1 MREEL
6 PATLVVSSER
16 HNAKYRWWK
25 IVSRAAKPAVSRAK
39 PVAGLGRAAKTTKLS
54 LLSLTRRRRHI
65 KKTGRVEDQVDE
77 GINQMARVSGPSCAL
92 AAGALWRIGHNIEGN
107 MRINFLITQRMNK
120 SVEESNLVIT
130 VLTVSTCYHIVY
142 NQVWRSW

>member
-16 HNAKYRWWK
+16 HEAKYGWWK
-25 IVSRAAKPAVSRAK
+25 VVSSAARPADGRAK

-54 LLSLTRRRRHI
+54 SLSQRRRRNI
-65 KKTGRVEDQVDE
+65 KKTGKVEDKVDE
-77 GINQMARVSGPSCAL
+77 GIQMARVSGPSCAL

-120 SVEESNLVIT
+120 SVEESNLGNT
-130 VLTVSTCYHIVY
+130 VLRVSHSSRIVY
-142 NQVWRSW
+142 KQVWWTC